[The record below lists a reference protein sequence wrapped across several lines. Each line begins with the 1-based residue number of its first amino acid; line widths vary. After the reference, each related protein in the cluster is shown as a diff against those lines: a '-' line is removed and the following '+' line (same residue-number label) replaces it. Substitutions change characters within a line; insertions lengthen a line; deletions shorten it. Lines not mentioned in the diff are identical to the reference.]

1 MRGQAE
7 QQKISQLRIVIAFG
21 IFGAVLLLLFLRLGY
36 VQIVKGEEYSKRVL
50 NIQKKDQVL
59 KPNRGKILDRNGEE
73 LAVNVDS
80 YTVWASKDGMDKIR
94 GTKTRKEKA
103 EDKKKTKEELYDD
116 NVNTLAKLIDKNPD
130 EIKKTLNENKR
141 KIVKIAQ
148 NLKKEKIANI

>member
-59 KPNRGKILDRNGEE
+59 KPNRGKILDRRFQARPE
-73 LAVNVDS
+73 
-80 YTVWASKDGMDKIR
+80 
-94 GTKTRKEKA
+94 
-103 EDKKKTKEELYDD
+103 
-116 NVNTLAKLIDKNPD
+116 
-130 EIKKTLNENKR
+130 
-141 KIVKIAQ
+141 
-148 NLKKEKIANI
+148 